1 MLARQSLVL
10 PQGLSGGAEPHP
22 YHKPQESVFEFHRM
36 GAQKPR
42 RCFLAGKQPV
52 QLLRKK
58 KSLLSETALDFWDF
72 VLDHFNLPPDG
83 ED

>member
-1 MLARQSLVL
+1 MQAPTSKR
-10 PQGLSGGAEPHP
+10 QGLCKNSIALS
-22 YHKPQESVFEFHRM
+22 KFHRIV
-36 GAQKPR
+36 AQKPR

-52 QLLRKK
+52 QLMRKK